1 MPELGSLLPSIL
13 TPPPG
18 PQSKA
23 MADRLRKVESRN
35 ITFLSER
42 FPVFWE
48 SAAGAN
54 VRDVDG
60 NTYVDFTG
68 AFGVTMA
75 GHAHPHILNALK
87 KQSADLVHGMGDVH
101 PPKLKLE
108 LLERL
113 AHLAPWEDA
122 RAVLASSGS
131 EAVEIALKTAELATG
146 KSGILSF
153 QGGYHGLTLGSLAA
167 TERDDFRAPFRN
179 RLYDSVAFAP
189 FPKSEDVDPVLT
201 EIKNLL
207 SGNNGLGDAIGSVV
221 IEPIQGRAGVRIPPP
236 GFLAGLAELTRSAG
250 ALLIFDEILTG
261 FGRTGT
267 LFALEHDGVTPDLL
281 CVGKA
286 LGGGLPLSACL
297 ASREIMDAW
306 PESKG
311 EALHTS
317 TFLGHPLSCA
327 TALAFLE
334 ALETED
340 LLSQAT
346 LLGNRLLEGLRHA
359 LAGVAPN
366 VQDIRG
372 RGLLV
377 GIELTEMDLKDCK
390 DTTTRI
396 NNTTIGGK
404 ITASAL
410 AEGLIVLPAGID
422 GKVIEL
428 TPPAVISEEQID
440 FGIECLAKVIKT
452 ELAS

>member
-1 MPELGSLLPSIL
+1 MNSI
-13 TPPPG
+13 
-18 PQSKA
+18 Q
-23 MADRLRKVESRN
+23 
-35 ITFLSER
+35 
-42 FPVFWE
+42 
-48 SAAGAN
+48 
-54 VRDVDG
+54 
-60 NTYVDFTG
+60 Y
-68 AFGVTMA
+68 
-75 GHAHPHILNALK
+75 
-87 KQSADLVHGMGDVH
+87 
-101 PPKLKLE
+101 
-108 LLERL
+108 
-113 AHLAPWEDA
+113 
-122 RAVLASSGS
+122 
-131 EAVEIALKTAELATG
+131 
-146 KSGILSF
+146 
-153 QGGYHGLTLGSLAA
+153 
-167 TERDDFRAPFRN
+167 
-179 RLYDSVAFAP
+179 
-189 FPKSEDVDPVLT
+189 
-201 EIKNLL
+201 LL
-207 SGNNGLGDAIGSVV
+207 SIETRGIKLGF
-221 IEPIQGRAGVRIPPP
+221 E
-236 GFLAGLAELTRSAG
+236 
-250 ALLIFDEILTG
+250 
-261 FGRTGT
+261 RT
-267 LFALEHDGVTPDLL
+267 
-281 CVGKA
+281 
-286 LGGGLPLSACL
+286 
-297 ASREIMDAW
+297 REIMDAW

-390 DTTTRI
+390 NTTTRI
-396 NNTTIGGK
+396 NNTTIGEK

-440 FGIECLAKVIKT
+440 FGIECLAKVIKI